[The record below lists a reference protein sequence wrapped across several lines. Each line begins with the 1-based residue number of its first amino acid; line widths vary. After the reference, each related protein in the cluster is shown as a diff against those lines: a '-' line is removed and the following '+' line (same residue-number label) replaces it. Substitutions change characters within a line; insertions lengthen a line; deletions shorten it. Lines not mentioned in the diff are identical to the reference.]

1 MTKCAT
7 RDLLR
12 AVLPV
17 LSKKPA
23 ASMDEIAD
31 AVHLGRATLF
41 RRFGSR
47 DGLIRALMLE
57 SYAIG
62 REIMEPLLTMRAP
75 AEERL
80 ALAVAGLVPA
90 GLPFGFLLNEAWRED
105 DPELARADAAYRRA
119 WEELLTAW
127 RAEGGMGDGI
137 PLAWAARC
145 IDMLICSA
153 WAGVDAGE
161 VALND
166 APALVLRAVHGGL
179 GAGAEAGR

>member
-62 REIMEPLLTMRAP
+62 REIMEPLLTMV
-75 AEERL
+75 EEMVESGPRTIRSWPGPTPPT
-80 ALAVAGLVPA
+80 VEP
-90 GLPFGFLLNEAWRED
+90 
-105 DPELARADAAYRRA
+105 
-119 WEELLTAW
+119 
-127 RAEGGMGDGI
+127 
-137 PLAWAARC
+137 
-145 IDMLICSA
+145 
-153 WAGVDAGE
+153 
-161 VALND
+161 
-166 APALVLRAVHGGL
+166 
-179 GAGAEAGR
+179 GRNC

>member
-1 MTKCAT
+1 MPKCAT

-80 ALAVAGLVPA
+80 ALAVAGLV
-90 GLPFGFLLNEAWRED
+90 LSILFLVVSLVEC
-105 DPELARADAAYRRA
+105 AAMILRF
-119 WEELLTAW
+119 WLS
-127 RAEGGMGDGI
+127 
-137 PLAWAARC
+137 
-145 IDMLICSA
+145 LI
-153 WAGVDAGE
+153 
-161 VALND
+161 
-166 APALVLRAVHGGL
+166 
-179 GAGAEAGR
+179 

>member
-47 DGLIRALMLE
+47 DG
-57 SYAIG
+57 
-62 REIMEPLLTMRAP
+62 
-75 AEERL
+75 
-80 ALAVAGLVPA
+80 
-90 GLPFGFLLNEAWRED
+90 
-105 DPELARADAAYRRA
+105 
-119 WEELLTAW
+119 
-127 RAEGGMGDGI
+127 
-137 PLAWAARC
+137 
-145 IDMLICSA
+145 
-153 WAGVDAGE
+153 
-161 VALND
+161 
-166 APALVLRAVHGGL
+166 
-179 GAGAEAGR
+179 